1 MDPKRDDSSSTQDK
15 AYGYLKDA
23 IVNGAYKPNQ
33 RLKVLQIAERLEIS
47 RTPVKEALGR
57 LAQEGLVTR
66 DLGSGY
72 VVQGLSVREILD
84 LYRVREVLEV
94 EAAREALPNLNDQ
107 VVQEMRETLAQ
118 ADKLLA
124 QPHFNE
130 FLRVNRKFHNIIV
143 AQTQNKVLQQ
153 ILSGLDARFWSIGT
167 VVVSRHPQRAKDIRQ
182 ENRAILDALIAGDV
196 RRVEKAVR
204 AHVRG
209 AANHVRLF
217 IEREPHRFY
226 IAAA

>member
-107 VVQEMRETLAQ
+107 VVQEMHETLAQ